1 MRPPPWLVLHLPHD
15 SIEVPSAVRSQFV
28 LSDAQLARELDRMT
42 DHHTQALFGA
52 LAAPAQ
58 TVRAPVSRLVVDVE
72 RFASDDDE
80 AMAARGMGA
89 VYTAASDLQPL
100 RPSLSA
106 VERENLMQTYYWP
119 HHERF
124 EAAVTAALENHGRCL
139 VIDGHSFTANALPYE
154 RAEPGSVRPDI
165 CIGTDAFHT
174 PDEMARAFVSEF
186 ERARWRVTVNEPFA
200 GAIVPLSRYGRDQRV
215 ASVMVEVNRGLYLG
229 APGAQRLPGFTRVAE
244 QVSQC
249 CLKAIDA
256 CGWAGPA

>member
-15 SIEVPSAVRSQFV
+15 STEVPSAVRSQFV
-28 LSDAQLARELDRMT
+28 LSDADVARELDRMT

-89 VYTAASDLQPL
+89 VYTTASDLQPL
-100 RPSLSA
+100 RRTLSA

-139 VIDGHSFTANALPYE
+139 VIDGHSFSANPLPYE
-154 RAEPGSVRPDI
+154 QAAPGGVRPDI
-165 CIGTDAFHT
+165 CIGTDTFHT

-186 ERARWRVTVNEPFA
+186 ERTRWSVVLNEPFA

-215 ASVMVEVNRGLYLG
+215 ASVMVEVNRSLYLG
-229 APGAQRLPGFTRVAE
+229 MPGAQRLPGFTRVAE

-249 CLKAIDA
+249 CLKAIEA

>member
-1 MRPPPWLVLHLPHD
+1 MC
-15 SIEVPSAVRSQFV
+15 SQFV

-89 VYTAASDLQPL
+89 VYTTASDLQPL
-100 RPSLSA
+100 RRPLSA
-106 VERENLMQTYYWP
+106 VEHENLMRTYYWP

-124 EAAVTAALENHGRCL
+124 DAAVNEALVQHGRCL
-139 VIDGHSFTANALPYE
+139 VIDGHSFAAQALPYE
-154 RAEPGSVRPDI
+154 GAAPGSVRPDI

-174 PDEMARAFVSEF
+174 PEGMARAFVSEF
-186 ERARWRVTVNEPFA
+186 ERTRWRVMVNEPFS
-200 GAIVPLSRYGRDQRV
+200 GAIVPLSRYRRDRRDRRV
-215 ASVMVEVNRGLYLG
+215 ASVMVEVNRSLYLCE
-229 APGAQRLPGFTRVAE
+229 PGAQPLLGFTQIAE

-256 CGWAGPA
+256 CGWASSA

>member
-15 SIEVPSAVRSQFV
+15 STEVPSAVRGQFV
-28 LSDAQLARELDRMT
+28 LSDAEVTRELDRMT

-89 VYTAASDLQPL
+89 VYTTASDLQPL
-100 RPSLSA
+100 RRTLSA
-106 VERENLMQTYYWP
+106 AERENLMQTYYWP

-124 EAAVTAALENHGRCL
+124 EAAVTAALGNYGRCL
-139 VIDGHSFTANALPYE
+139 VIDGHSFAANPLPYE
-154 RAEPGSVRPDI
+154 QAAPGGMRPDI

-186 ERARWRVTVNEPFA
+186 ERARWHVVLNEPFA

-215 ASVMVEVNRGLYLG
+215 ASVMVEVNRSLYLG
-229 APGAQRLPGFTRVAE
+229 MPGAQRLPGFTRVAE

-249 CLKAIDA
+249 CLKAIEA
-256 CGWAGPA
+256 CGWAGSA